1 MRQVAAIMAGGR
13 GERFWPLSRQSCPKQ
28 FLPLISEKT
37 MLQETVGR
45 LAPLLGPEDIYVVTG
60 AQYATRVA
68 EQLPDLPRE
77 NIILEPEGRD
87 TAPCIALTAA
97 YLAHRYPGE
106 DAVLAVLPADHLITK
121 PDLFRQIL
129 AGAFALAA
137 AEPVLVTIGM
147 SPSRP
152 ETGYGYIKCGEKVP
166 WSGRHFVYRVQR
178 FTEKPDRAAAEA
190 FLKEGGYL
198 WNSGM
203 FVWRLSTLR
212 EAFQRHLPEVAAALP
227 TLTAACGGPAEA
239 LAATFHSLP
248 RISIDYGVMEKAD
261 NVYVIPGDFGWDDVG
276 TWSALARLLTADA
289 DENVTIVNAPAAH
302 GSAAVQ
308 EPILLGSKRC
318 VVSGNGRLVAALG
331 VEDLIIVDTDD
342 ALLICRRGQ
351 EQNLKSVLEQL
362 RRDHRTAYL

>member
-1 MRQVAAIMAGGR
+1 MAGGR
-13 GERFWPLSRQSCPKQ
+13 GERFWPLSRQDRPKQ

-37 MLQETVGR
+37 MLQETVAR
-45 LAPLLGPEDIYVVTG
+45 LTPLLGIEDIYVVTG
-60 AQYATRVA
+60 VQYAARVA
-68 EQLPDLPRE
+68 EQLPDLPPA
-77 NIILEPEGRD
+77 NIICEPEGRD

-106 DAVLAVLPADHLITK
+106 DPVLAVLPADHLITK
-121 PDLFRQIL
+121 PDLFRQTL
-129 AGAFALAA
+129 TGAFALAA

-147 SPSRP
+147 SPNRP

-178 FTEKPDRAAAEA
+178 FTEKPDRATAEA
-190 FLKEGGYL
+190 FLQEGGYL

-203 FVWRLSTLR
+203 FIWRLSTITA
-212 EAFQRHLPEVAAALP
+212 AFQRHLPEVAAALP
-227 TLTAACGGPAEA
+227 ELAACCGGPPEN
-239 LAATFHSLP
+239 LAGVFSRLP

-261 NVYVIPGDFGWDDVG
+261 NVCVIPGDFGWDDVG
-276 TWSALARLLTADA
+276 TWSALARLLAADA
-289 DENVTIVNAPAAH
+289 NENVTILSAPSP
-302 GSAAVQ
+302 SAAGVQ

-362 RRDHRTAYL
+362 RREHRTAYL

>member
-1 MRQVAAIMAGGR
+1 MPLRQVAAIMAGGR
-13 GERFWPLSRQSCPKQ
+13 GERFWPLSRQSRPKQ
-28 FLPLISEKT
+28 FLRLTGDKT
-37 MLQETVGR
+37 MLQETVAR
-45 LAPLLGPEDIYVVTG
+45 LTPLLDLSDIYVVTG
-60 AQYATRVA
+60 TQYAERVA
-68 EQLPDLPRE
+68 EQLPELPPE

-97 YLAHRYPGE
+97 YLAHRFPDE
-106 DAVLAVLPADHLITK
+106 DVVLAVLPADHLITK
-121 PDLFRQIL
+121 PELFRQTL

-178 FTEKPDRAAAEA
+178 FTEKPDRATAEA

-203 FVWRLSTLR
+203 FVWRLSVLR
-212 EAFQRHLPEVAAALP
+212 AAFAEHLPEVAAALP
-227 TLTAACGGPAEA
+227 ALTDLCGGPVEE
-239 LAATFHSLP
+239 LAKVFRSLP
-248 RISIDYGVMEKAD
+248 RISIDYGVMEKAR

-276 TWSALARLLTADA
+276 TWSALGRLLKADA
-289 DENVTIVNAPAAH
+289 NENVTILSSPTA
-302 GSAAVQ
+302 Q
-308 EPILLGSKRC
+308 QPILFGSKRC
-318 VVSGNGRLVAALG
+318 IVAGNGRLVAALG

-351 EQNLKSVLEQL
+351 EQHLKSVLEQL
-362 RRDHRTAYL
+362 RREHRTAYL

>member
-1 MRQVAAIMAGGR
+1 LRQVAAIMAGGR
-13 GERFWPLSRQSCPKQ
+13 GERFWPLSRQGRPKQ

-37 MLQETVGR
+37 MLQETVSR
-45 LAPLLGPEDIYVVTG
+45 LAPLLGLEDIYVVTG
-60 AQYATRVA
+60 QQYAQCVA

-87 TAPCIALTAA
+87 TAPCIALTVA
-97 YLAHRYPGE
+97 YLSYRYPGE
-106 DAVLAVLPADHLITK
+106 DITLAILPADHLITK
-121 PDLFRQIL
+121 PDLFRQTL
-129 AGAFALAA
+129 SGAFALAA

-147 SPSRP
+147 SPNRP

-178 FTEKPDRAAAEA
+178 FTEKPDRTTAET
-190 FLKEGGYL
+190 FLQEGGFL

-203 FVWRLSTLR
+203 FVWRLSTITQ
-212 EAFQRHLPEVAAALP
+212 AFQRYLPEIGNALS
-227 TLTAACGGPAEA
+227 TLCAACGAPDT
-239 LAATFHSLP
+239 LPQVFSSLP

-276 TWSALARLLTADA
+276 TWSALARVLKADA
-289 DENVTIVNAPAAH
+289 NENVTIMSTSGH
-302 GSAAVQ
+302 AVHQ

-318 VVSGNGRLVAALG
+318 VISGNGRLVAAMG
-331 VEDLIIVDTDD
+331 VEDLIIVDTED

-351 EQNLKSVLEQL
+351 EQELKSVLEQL
-362 RRDHRTAYL
+362 RRQQLTAYL